1 MSRADQSAEAFMLHR
16 ARPVALATLRNLR
29 SVRDLP
35 YAFGGEVYAHDAV
48 ICGAGPSLTAALPM
62 IRDTAATVYTVNT
75 AAKAVGAVRT
85 PDVVVVREIVDCAPH
100 LVPAHEYVLDIGVNP
115 GVLARARE
123 LAPRVSWFVPAGV
136 HLFGLAASLEVEPL
150 YGGSAALTAACA
162 LAIARGATRLG
173 LCGVDLAYSDD
184 GLAYARGS
192 AYDGQRV
199 ELDAQGRA
207 RATGE
212 GAELQHA
219 QHDRAGVVRH
229 PEVQATVE
237 VPAYGGHG
245 TRRALLTWEDQRQW
259 LSRLAAQRCI
269 GHVLGQGARIDG
281 AIECAEIG
289 PRAQGLYAG
298 EWRLPT
304 VPASAWLALDTSV
317 RQQIATARAWASALS
332 ARTPVLDVPH
342 TIDGSDVVE
351 AIVSG
356 RLIRLREAPVPI
368 GERLRGLAALFERG
382 AEEAAEAWC
391 QP

>member
-1 MSRADQSAEAFMLHR
+1 MTREAESAEAFMLHR
-16 ARPVALATLRNLR
+16 AKPVALATLRNLR

-35 YAFGGEVYAHDAV
+35 YAFGGERYAHDAV

-75 AAKAVGAVRT
+75 AAKAVATVRT

-100 LVPAHEYVLDIGVNP
+100 LVPAHEYVVDIGTNH

-123 LAPRVSWFVPAGV
+123 LAPRVSWFMPAGV
-136 HLFGLAASLEVEPL
+136 HLFGLAAALDVEPL

-162 LAIARGATRLG
+162 LAIARGATRLW

-199 ELDAQGRA
+199 EFDAEGRA
-207 RATGE
+207 RAVGE
-212 GAELQHA
+212 GAALQHA

-259 LSRLAAQRCI
+259 LSRLAARRCV

-281 AIECAEIG
+281 AIECHDITGAAHG
-289 PRAQGLYAG
+289 PFATHRAK
-298 EWRLPT
+298 P
-304 VPASAWLALDTSV
+304 VPASSWLALDAAV
-317 RQQIATARAWASALS
+317 AQQIATARAWGSAL
-332 ARTPVLDVPH
+332 AERTPVLDVPH
-342 TIDGSDVVE
+342 TIAGADVVE
-351 AIVSG
+351 AVIAG
-356 RLIRLREAPVPI
+356 RLIRLRAAPVPI
-368 GERLRGLAALFERG
+368 GERLRGLAALFGRG
-382 AEEAAEAWC
+382 ADEAAEAWC
-391 QP
+391 PP